1 MKKYYAKLHRI
12 QEEIILAVCD
22 MEVYNKNFRDGKL
35 KFFADPKFYGDMLF
49 SEEEIIK
56 LFEEATILNL
66 AGENCIKLAIEKEL
80 VDPENVLSIE
90 NCKHAQ
96 VLK

>member
-1 MKKYYAKLHRI
+1 MKRYYAKVHRI
-12 QEEIILAVCD
+12 QEEVILAVCD
-22 MEVYNKNFRDGKL
+22 AEIYNRSFRDGKL
-35 KFFADPKFYGDMLF
+35 KFFTDPKFYGDMLF
-49 SEEEIIK
+49 SDEEILK

-80 VDPENVLSIE
+80 VDPENVLSIDK
-90 NCKHAQ
+90 CRHAQ